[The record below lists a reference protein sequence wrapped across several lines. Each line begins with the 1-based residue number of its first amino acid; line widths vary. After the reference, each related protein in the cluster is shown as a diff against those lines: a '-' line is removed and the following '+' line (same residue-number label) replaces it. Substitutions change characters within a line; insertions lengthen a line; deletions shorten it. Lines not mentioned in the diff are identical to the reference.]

1 MKPIIP
7 IIHQNGTHPD
17 RLIQA
22 LTDFRY
28 ELSTLKDKLGTISP
42 NGRDYY
48 QDPGRMNLAV
58 EQHQRRAKVLNPFG
72 RDPSTCGEHERHVHR
87 TRDHVVV
94 FVPTVVAVHM
104 FFRRLDPCDEGSAKI
119 R

>member
-28 ELSTLKDKLGTISP
+28 QLSTLKDKLGTISP

-48 QDPGRMNLAV
+48 PQPGLMDSAV
-58 EQHQRRAKVLNPFG
+58 AQHQRRSQVLT
-72 RDPSTCGEHERHVHR
+72 DLAAEI
-87 TRDHVVV
+87 
-94 FVPTVVAVHM
+94 VAEI
-104 FFRRLDPCDEGSAKI
+104 EGIQAQA
-119 R
+119 

>member
-1 MKPIIP
+1 MSVVLP

-28 ELSTLKDKLGTISP
+28 EVSTLKDKLGTISP

-58 EQHQRRAKVLNPFG
+58 EQHQRRAKVLK
-72 RDPSTCGEHERHVHR
+72 DLLAE
-87 TRDHVVV
+87 
-94 FVPTVVAVHM
+94 
-104 FFRRLDPCDEGSAKI
+104 LDAEILGIMKQC
-119 R
+119 

>member
-1 MKPIIP
+1 MTPIIP

-17 RLIQA
+17 RLIKA

-28 ELSTLKDKLGTISP
+28 ELSTLKDKLGTIPP

-58 EQHQRRAKVLNPFG
+58 EQHQRRAKMLK
-72 RDPSTCGEHERHVHR
+72 DLLAE
-87 TRDHVVV
+87 
-94 FVPTVVAVHM
+94 
-104 FFRRLDPCDEGSAKI
+104 LDAEILGI
-119 R
+119 MEQR

>member
-1 MKPIIP
+1 MSVVLP

-28 ELSTLKDKLGTISP
+28 ELSALTDKLGTISP

-48 QDPGRMNLAV
+48 QDPGRMDLAV
-58 EQHQRRAKVLNPFG
+58 EQHQRRAKVLK
-72 RDPSTCGEHERHVHR
+72 DLLAE
-87 TRDHVVV
+87 
-94 FVPTVVAVHM
+94 
-104 FFRRLDPCDEGSAKI
+104 LDSEILGIMKQC
-119 R
+119 